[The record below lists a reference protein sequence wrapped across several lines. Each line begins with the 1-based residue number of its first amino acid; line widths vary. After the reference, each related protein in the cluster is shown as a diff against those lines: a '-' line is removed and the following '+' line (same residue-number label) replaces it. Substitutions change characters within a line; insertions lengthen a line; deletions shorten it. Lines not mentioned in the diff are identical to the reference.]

1 MNKNEPVH
9 QRRMTM
15 RNPCLMILTVFLIVL
30 TAGLASAQELIVFP
44 AKGQSNDQMEQDK
57 FSCYTWAKNET
68 GFDPMAPPTAT
79 APPPK
84 KEAQEGGVARG
95 AVRGGPWWVLRLG
108 AIAGDAG
115 KGAAI
120 GAAGGGLIGGMRRG
134 DQRAGRNTTSKQ
146 WEQDQARQYS
156 QSRNT
161 YNRAY
166 SACFE
171 GKGYTV
177 K

>member
-1 MNKNEPVH
+1 
-9 QRRMTM
+9 M
-15 RNPCLMILTVFLIVL
+15 RIPSLIILSICLAVL
-30 TAGLASAQELIVFP
+30 AAGMVSAQELIVYP

-79 APPPK
+79 APPPQ
-84 KEAQEGGVARG
+84 KEAPQGGVVQGAARG
-95 AVRGGPWWVLRLG
+95 ALVGVAAG

-120 GAAGGGLIGGMRRG
+120 GAASGGLLGGMRRG
-134 DQRAGRNTTSKQ
+134 DQRRREEHNRKQ

-156 QSRNT
+156 QSRNS

-166 SACFE
+166 SACLE

>member
-1 MNKNEPVH
+1 
-9 QRRMTM
+9 M
-15 RNPCLMILTVFLIVL
+15 RPQWPLTFMLAIFFLTGI
-30 TAGLASAQELIVFP
+30 AAAQELIVYP
-44 AKGQSNDQMEQDK
+44 AKGQSSDQMEQDK
-57 FSCYTWAKNET
+57 FSCYTWAKGET

-79 APPPK
+79 APPPTQ
-84 KEAQEGGVARG
+84 EAPQGGVVRGAARG
-95 AVRGGPWWVLRLG
+95 ALVGVAAG

-120 GAAGGGLIGGMRRG
+120 GAASGGLLGGMRRR
-134 DQRAGRNTTSKQ
+134 DQYRREATNQQQ
-146 WEQDQARQYS
+146 WEQQQAQQYT
-156 QSRNT
+156 QKRNT

-166 SACFE
+166 SACLE